1 MPPHDRSGGEPLR
14 VPFLDLTKQHYLIRE
29 DLRTVANRVAL
40 SGQYVLGSEVTA
52 FENAWAEYC
61 NARYAVSVGSGLD
74 ALHLALRA
82 VGVLPGDEVL
92 VPSNTFIATWLAVEM
107 CGAVP
112 VPVEPDSET
121 LNISPDEILRSI
133 SSRTKALVVVHLYG
147 QPVELDQIMQI
158 CEENGVTLVE
168 DAAQAHGARFNGKR
182 IGAHSSAVAW
192 SFYPGKNLGALGD
205 AGAVTTN
212 DSAVAEKVQLMR
224 NYGSKQKYVHE
235 VFGVNSR
242 MDEIQAGFLMVK
254 LRYLD
259 LWNMR
264 RQEIAGR
271 YSSELSALIS
281 NDPVP
286 QKPRL
291 IALPHV
297 IPRAESAWHLYVI
310 RVTARDDFIALL
322 EREGIEVGIHYPIP
336 PAEQGK
342 LWGQTHLTSASFT
355 STSCKEL
362 VSLPIGPHLEDDQV
376 RKVIE
381 VISSIVSQ

>member
-1 MPPHDRSGGEPLR
+1 MPPHDHSGGGPLR
-14 VPFLDLTKQHYLIRE
+14 VPFLDLTKQHFLIRE

-112 VPVEPDSET
+112 VPVEPDPET

-147 QPVELDQIMQI
+147 QPVELDRIMQI

-212 DSAVAEKVQLMR
+212 NVAVAEKIQLMR
-224 NYGSKQKYVHE
+224 NYGSREKYVHE
-235 VFGVNSR
+235 VLGVNSR
-242 MDEIQAGFLMVK
+242 MDEIQAGFLMAK

-259 LWNMR
+259 SWNMR
-264 RQEIAGR
+264 RQEIANL
-271 YSSELSALIS
+271 YSSALRPLMS
-281 NDPVP
+281 NDPEP
-286 QKPRL
+286 QRPEL
-291 IALPHV
+291 LAIPHVLPH
-297 IPRAESAWHLYVI
+297 AESAWHLYVI
-310 RVTARDDFIALL
+310 RVTARADFLALL
-322 EREGIEVGIHYPIP
+322 KREGIEAGIHYPIP
-336 PAEQGK
+336 PGEQEPF
-342 LWGQTHLTSASFT
+342 LGQPNLTSASFT

-362 VSLPIGPHLEDDQV
+362 VSLPIGPHLEDAQV
-376 RKVIE
+376 RKVIS
-381 VISSIVSQ
+381 VVSSILSP